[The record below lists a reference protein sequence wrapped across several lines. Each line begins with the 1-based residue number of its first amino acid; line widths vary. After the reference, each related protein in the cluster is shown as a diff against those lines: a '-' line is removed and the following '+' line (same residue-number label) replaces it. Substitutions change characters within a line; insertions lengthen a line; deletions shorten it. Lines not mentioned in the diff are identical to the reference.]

1 MKKIIKLACTIDNEF
16 VYLNPQRV
24 LQVASLAG
32 RAQVSGR
39 DFTIDVNGSW
49 NEIRRLFKGREFIE
63 LVALSNKANVLA
75 NTANISEWHEQ
86 DGGVFLEF
94 DGKGFVVEGTLEEV
108 TAKIA
113 QALEEV
119 EPKRRMVNADK
130 LRGFIEKHFSS
141 YSYLDFAKKLGI
153 TYPHLY
159 YILKEWVT
167 IDKKTEQKLT
177 SLLSEYGEDFEDYA
191 FLVSEEMDRME
202 AGAR

>member
-1 MKKIIKLACTIDNEF
+1 MKKIIKLVCTIDNEF

-49 NEIRRLFKGREFIE
+49 NEIRRLFRGREFIE
-63 LVALSNKANVLA
+63 LVASSNKANVLVNAA
-75 NTANISEWHEQ
+75 NVSEWHEQ

-94 DGKGFVVEGTLEEV
+94 GSKSFVVEGTLEEV

-141 YSYLDFAKKLGI
+141 YSYPDFAKKLGI
-153 TYPHLY
+153 TSHHLY
-159 YILKEWVT
+159 YLMRQWVV
-167 IDKKTEQKLT
+167 IDKETARKLT
-177 SLLSEYGEDFEDYA
+177 SLLSEYGEDFEEYVV
-191 FLVSEEMDRME
+191 LVSEEMGSDE
-202 AGAR
+202 